1 MYTIDENNKITIVKK
16 DTAYFAIAH
25 KNYNFS
31 QGDTITFTIARQK
44 ESQEPLVQK
53 RITDFMD
60 NTAIIYLSSQHTN
73 LDKGIYFYDIQ
84 LDTADGW
91 VDTLVGPCK
100 FKVIQGVTY

>member
-1 MYTIDENNKITIVKK
+1 
-16 DTAYFAIAH
+16 
-25 KNYNFS
+25 
-31 QGDTITFTIARQK
+31 
-44 ESQEPLVQK
+44 
-53 RITDFMD
+53 MD
-60 NTAIIYLSSQHTN
+60 NTAIIYLSSQDTN